1 MKSNDIH
8 IHFTLEKEIGITVI
22 LKKHAETLSSIFN
35 EILKCLK
42 SAGSLSDKQYKKIKT
57 V

>member
-1 MKSNDIH
+1 MKPGQN
-8 IHFTLEKEIGITVI
+8 FL
-22 LKKHAETLSSIFN
+22 N

-57 V
+57 VGYRPGVLYGISHGVSYGVSQSNS